1 MGRAEIVALLAS
13 VSLLAMFVWHRARLY
28 RRRAEGPSLDLLRRF
43 DYRVV
48 WDELLSEGGREH
60 VSPGG
65 AEPPAPGPGGLPEA
79 PGRAALRA
87 ALLAGESPALD
98 PGDETARALGCRCAI
113 RRVLSGDLAGARS
126 LAARLPAE
134 SAALLLA
141 AIELA
146 RAERCEQVRDKSGA
160 RRAVFSA
167 FEHAERGLRLQG
179 RTVALEY
186 LMAHLRL
193 AWLTHDANLE
203 WSVGRTLFSLQR
215 ALQRWGERPCLHFAR
230 AHAQALL
237 GRHDE
242 ALDEL
247 ARAFYHSDADA
258 FYARAILECGFVAQ
272 ARPTLLAQCQ
282 AQSEE
287 RAARPARPLSP
298 SEDDR

>member
-1 MGRAEIVALLAS
+1 M
-13 VSLLAMFVWHRARLY
+13 
-28 RRRAEGPSLDLLRRF
+28 
-43 DYRVV
+43 
-48 WDELLSEGGREH
+48 
-60 VSPGG
+60 
-65 AEPPAPGPGGLPEA
+65 
-79 PGRAALRA
+79 
-87 ALLAGESPALD
+87 
-98 PGDETARALGCRCAI
+98 
-113 RRVLSGDLAGARS
+113 LSGDLAGARS